1 MRGPEDTIIF
11 GWIWTPTLP
20 YNKIIQKLLFPKIW
34 CESLNRWC
42 CNWVTWWK
50 YISKKSH
57 SQYQHLCKVSWKLSE
72 YFLDYRRWISWE
84 STKNKIFRMISI
96 FHGTRG
102 KYKGKTDKSWKIMHF
117 CFKGYYK
124 KRYTCLGSKSPF
136 VLSVVTGI
144 KVATTF
150 FLNGSCKTFS

>member
-11 GWIWTPTLP
+11 DWIRTPTSP

-57 SQYQHLCKVSWKLSE
+57 NQYQHLCKVLWKLSE
-72 YFLDYRRWISWE
+72 YSLDYRRWISWE

-102 KYKGKTDKSWKIMHF
+102 KCKGKIDKSWKIMHF
-117 CFKGYYK
+117 CFKSYYK
-124 KRYTCLGSKSPF
+124 SAIRAWVRNPL
-136 VLSVVTGI
+136 LS
-144 KVATTF
+144 F
-150 FLNGSCKTFS
+150 Q